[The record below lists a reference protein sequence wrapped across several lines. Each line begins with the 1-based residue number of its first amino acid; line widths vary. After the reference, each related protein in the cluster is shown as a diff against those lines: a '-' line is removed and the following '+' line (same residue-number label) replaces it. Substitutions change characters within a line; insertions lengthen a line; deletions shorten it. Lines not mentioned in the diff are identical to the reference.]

1 MKPAVVALTADLFFR
16 ARIEAVAEAAGTAV
30 ACVGTRE
37 DLEEQ
42 LEGVR
47 RVLVDLAHGGTD
59 PAATIRALKSRPGP
73 PEVVAFGP
81 HRDAD
86 AFRAAREAGADRVL
100 ARSAFVERLPE
111 LLGGSTPEQ
120 AGE

>member
-1 MKPAVVALTADLFFR
+1 MVVLTADLFFR
-16 ARIEAVAEAAGTAV
+16 AKIEAVAEAAGTAV

-37 DLEEQ
+37 DLEER
-42 LEGVR
+42 LEGAG
-47 RVLVDLAHGGTD
+47 RVLFDLAHGGTD
-59 PAATIRALKSRPGP
+59 PAATIRALKARAAP
-73 PEVVAFGP
+73 PEVIAFGP

-86 AFRAAREAGADRVL
+86 AFRAAREAGADRIL

-111 LLGGSTPEQ
+111 LLSGSLPGE

>member
-1 MKPAVVALTADLFFR
+1 MKPVVVVLTADLFFR
-16 ARIEAVAEAAGTAV
+16 AKIEAVAEAAGTAV
-30 ACVGTRE
+30 ECVGSGE
-37 DLEEQ
+37 GLEER
-42 LEGVR
+42 LEGAG
-47 RVLVDLAHGGTD
+47 RVLVDLAHGGAD
-59 PAATIRALKSRPGP
+59 PAATIRALKARAAP
-73 PEVVAFGP
+73 PEVIAFGP

-111 LLGGSTPEQ
+111 LLGGSPPGQ